1 MMNDAY
7 AEQVTPEAQRS
18 TRLKVRCG
26 NCGRLLA
33 ERVTAPWVI
42 KCSRCKAINESA
54 PLARRPQPLGEPAIK
69 RVAAVRDGNRT
80 AAAGTS
86 GGEGS

>member
-1 MMNDAY
+1 MNDAY
-7 AEQVTPEAQRS
+7 AEQVTPEAQRA
-18 TRLKVRCG
+18 TRLKVRCA

-33 ERVTAPWVI
+33 ERVTAPWTI
-42 KCSRCKAINESA
+42 KCSRCKCVNESA
-54 PLARRPQPLGEPAIK
+54 PLAKSSRPFGAAAIK